1 MTSWTSWKRCLK
13 ALAWSMSMLC
23 SSAGAEPERGSGKDL
38 YVEAIHSILEG
49 RGGEA
54 TEALARLIEEQP
66 NNAGAWLDLAILHCG
81 LGNAQEAERLFQTIE
96 QRFSPPPGI
105 MEILALHREQG
116 CKRAQPRDQLTLM
129 LARGFDNNVNQGASS
144 PIFSIGSG
152 SRRIEQAL
160 SPEYLPQ
167 RDQYT
172 LLSGEYVREFADG
185 AALAFAQ
192 IRSREN
198 DSLKQYNTTSV
209 IVGLE
214 RPWKLETWQGRSSAF
229 IGGLTL
235 GGKLYQKQI
244 QLHGQVTPPLALPE
258 PFKFNLLGG
267 ISRLQYTTL
276 ANYNAT
282 TYEAGGSLVYQDR
295 NIRAQATASYLL
307 DHGNAARLGGDRH
320 GWTTG
325 INGTFKLAGNATGEL
340 GWTYQTWQGE
350 NIYSPELIDV
360 IRRQKTNLWRAALT
374 LPVHTNHSI
383 RLEYRQV
390 SNHENISLFQYNSRL
405 FQISWLWSA
414 F

>member
-1 MTSWTSWKRCLK
+1 MNLWKSWKRCVQ
-13 ALAWSMSMLC
+13 ALAWTTSLLC
-23 SSAGAEPERGSGKDL
+23 AAASAEPERTPGKDL
-38 YVEAIHSILEG
+38 YVEAIHSISEG
-49 RGGEA
+49 RSGEA

-66 NNAGAWLDLAILHCG
+66 NNAGAWLDLAILQCG
-81 LGNAQEAERLFQTIE
+81 LGNAQEAERLFEMIE
-96 QRFSPPPGI
+96 RRFSPPPGI
-105 MEILALHREQG
+105 MEIIALHRTQG
-116 CKRAQPRDQLTLM
+116 CRRAHPRDQLTLM
-129 LARGFDNNVNQGASS
+129 LARGIDSNVNQGASN

-152 SRRIEQAL
+152 SRRIEQVLA
-160 SPEYLPQ
+160 PEYLPQ

-185 AALAFAQ
+185 ATLAFAQ

-209 IVGLE
+209 IAGIE
-214 RPWKLETWQGRSSAF
+214 RPWRLDTWQGRSSAF

-244 QLHGQVTPPLALPE
+244 HLQGQITPPLALPE
-258 PFKFNLLGG
+258 PFKFNILGG
-267 ISRLQYTTL
+267 ISRLQYSTL

-282 TYEAGGSLVYQDR
+282 TYETGGSLVYQ
-295 NIRAQATASYLL
+295 NSTMRAQALASYLV
-307 DHGNAARLGGDRH
+307 DQGSAARLGGNRH

-325 INGTFKLAGNATGEL
+325 INSTFKVAGNATGEL
-340 GWTYQTWQGE
+340 GWTYQTWQG
-350 NIYSPELIDV
+350 NSIYSPELIDV

-374 LPVHTNHSI
+374 LPVQPSHSI
-383 RLEYRQV
+383 RLEFRQV
-390 SNHENISLFQYNSRL
+390 SNRENISLFQYNSRL